1 MKIKSLIST
10 LFALLLSVS
19 VLAQKNPGVDLLRLG
34 EFDLAK
40 QYFIKHLSENPADAQ
55 FYLGEVAWN
64 MGNVEEAKKQY
75 AAALASNPESLLAQ
89 IGAAKAQLK
98 TNEKEA
104 KKELENIYKKN
115 KKDILIVMEVSKAFY
130 DNGMLEEGEKA
141 VAEARK
147 SDKSNPLIYIFEG
160 DRMLRA
166 GKAGDA
172 AMQYDQA
179 INFDGNSVLALIK
192 GGKVYETINPAI
204 AIEQFKKAMTIDPE
218 NKLVNRY
225 LAKVYSTSGRHPQAI
240 AIYRDYFL
248 NNNYNVEDIR
258 YFGTSLYFD
267 KNYEE
272 AKDILT
278 KGIEKEADNFVFH
291 RLLMYSQ
298 NELKNY
304 ADGLDV
310 AEKFFALRA
319 ATDSSYIDKDYMTY
333 GQLLSENGKP
343 EAALVAYKKAISLN
357 PDNVNLFKELA
368 ASMGSN
374 KMNEEAA
381 EFMSHY
387 IEAVGEDVDATDY
400 YTLGKY
406 YQAAGQALAKDTL
419 PEVVTK
425 KIELYKKA
433 DAAYEVVTE
442 RLPENYLGYF
452 MRANVNALL
461 DPDLKL
467 GLAKPFYEKTLEV
480 IAANGEMD
488 QRKSIV
494 LTGYQYLAI
503 CNYFHFADTKNV
515 ESKAKALEYCQK
527 YQELNPDNEN
537 INAIFDE
544 IK

>member
-1 MKIKSLIST
+1 MKIRSLIST
-10 LFALLLSVS
+10 LLALMVSVT

-64 MGNVEEAKKQY
+64 QGNIDEAKKQY

-130 DNGMLEEGEKA
+130 DNGMVEDGEKA

-147 SDKSNPLIYIFEG
+147 NDKSNPLIYIFEG

-179 INFDGNSVLALIK
+179 INFDANSVLALIK

-204 AIEQFKKAMTIDPE
+204 AIDQFKKAMSIDPS

-240 AIYRDYFL
+240 AIYKDYFL
-248 NNNYNVEDIR
+248 DNNYNLEDIR
-258 YFGTSLYFD
+258 YYGTSLYFD
-267 KNYEE
+267 KNYND
-272 AKDILT
+272 AKDILA
-278 KGIEKEADNFVFH
+278 KGLELEGDNFVFN

-304 ADGLDV
+304 KDGLGV
-310 AEKFFALRA
+310 AEKFFSLRA

-333 GQLLSENGKP
+333 GQLLAENGKSD
-343 EAALVAYKKAISLN
+343 EALVAYKKAIALN

-368 ASMGSN
+368 SSMASN
-374 KMNEEAA
+374 KMNAEAA
-381 EFMSHY
+381 EFMNHY
-387 IEAVGEDVDATDY
+387 IEAVGDDVDASDY
-400 YTLGKY
+400 YTLGRY
-406 YQAAGQALAKDTL
+406 YQAAGQALAKDSL
-419 PEVVTK
+419 PEMIAKRTNF
-425 KIELYKKA
+425 YKEADKA
-433 DAAYEVVTE
+433 FEVVTE
-442 RLPENYLGYF
+442 RLPDNYMGYF
-452 MRANVNALL
+452 ARGGVNALL
-461 DPDLKL
+461 DPELKL
-467 GLAKPFYEKTLEV
+467 GLSKPFYEKTIEV
-480 IAANGEMD
+480 VAANGEME

-494 LTGYQYLAI
+494 LTSYQYLAI
-503 CNYFHFADTKNV
+503 YCYFNFADTKNA
-515 ESKAKALEYCQK
+515 ESKAKALEYCEK
-527 YQELNPDNEN
+527 YRELNPDNDN
-537 INAIFDE
+537 INAIYDE